1 MELRSYNV
9 ERIFKD
15 CTTCVLGNLVGTR
28 KEELEK
34 YAADILDMIRQI
46 PTEEVDGKQCT
57 DSGCAI
63 TAETVNNGHPICKSL
78 GCCCC
83 WLVASTMC
91 IGRESSNQ
99 IRLSGSRFLPH
110 NYFR

>member
-15 CTTCVLGNLVGTR
+15 CITCVLGNLVGTR

-46 PTEEVDGKQCT
+46 PTEEVAGKQCSVFGLCHNRRDGKQWT
-57 DSGCAI
+57 PYLQIIRMLLLLARRLDYVYWEG
-63 TAETVNNGHPICKSL
+63 ELEPDTVIWFTIPN
-78 GCCCC
+78 
-83 WLVASTMC
+83 A
-91 IGRESSNQ
+91 
-99 IRLSGSRFLPH
+99 
-110 NYFR
+110 

>member
-34 YAADILDMIRQI
+34 YAATL
-46 PTEEVDGKQCT
+46 K
-57 DSGCAI
+57 
-63 TAETVNNGHPICKSL
+63 
-78 GCCCC
+78 
-83 WLVASTMC
+83 
-91 IGRESSNQ
+91 IGRASCRE
-99 IRLSGSRFLPH
+99 RV
-110 NYFR
+110 

>member
-34 YAADILDMIRQI
+34 HAADILDMIRQI
-46 PTEEVDGKQCT
+46 PTEEVDGKQCNVFGLCHNRRDGEQWT
-57 DSGCAI
+57 PYLQIIRMLLLLARRLDYVYWEG
-63 TAETVNNGHPICKSL
+63 ELKPDTVIWFKIP
-78 GCCCC
+78 
-83 WLVASTMC
+83 AA
-91 IGRESSNQ
+91 
-99 IRLSGSRFLPH
+99 
-110 NYFR
+110 